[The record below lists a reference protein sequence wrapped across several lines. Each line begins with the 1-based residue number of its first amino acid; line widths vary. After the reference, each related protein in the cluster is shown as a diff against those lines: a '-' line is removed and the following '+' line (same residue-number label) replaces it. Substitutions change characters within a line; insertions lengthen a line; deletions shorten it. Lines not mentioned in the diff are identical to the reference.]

1 MNRLLP
7 SILFSLGLSLSLCL
21 GCSSTVKVKVRAA
34 PTELT
39 PSSTLLVVKQSDPV
53 QFESETYAEIV
64 RAVESA
70 DPSVLYTEPL
80 LPGAQVKVKLPRS
93 EDGLAVYLLV
103 DDPSR
108 TLWRRWFEGGSRRVK
123 LSVDE
128 RGLEGGSP

>member
-7 SILFSLGLSLSLCL
+7 SILFSLSLSLSLCL

>member
-7 SILFSLGLSLSLCL
+7 SILFSLGFSLSL

>member
-1 MNRLLP
+1 MTRLLP
-7 SILFSLGLSLSLCL
+7 SILFSLSLSL

>member
-1 MNRLLP
+1 MTRLLP
-7 SILFSLGLSLSLCL
+7 ALLLGL
-21 GCSSTVKVKVRAA
+21 GCASTVKVKVRAA
-34 PTELT
+34 PTELA

-80 LPGAQVKVKLPRS
+80 LPGAQVKVKLPKS

-103 DDPSR
+103 DDPTR
-108 TLWRRWFEGGSRRVK
+108 TLWRRWFEGGRRRVK
-123 LSVDE
+123 VQVDE
-128 RGLEGGSP
+128 RGIEEGAP

>member
-7 SILFSLGLSLSLCL
+7 SILFSLSLSLCL

-93 EDGLAVYLLV
+93 EDGLAVYLIV

-108 TLWRRWFEGGSRRVK
+108 TLWRRWFEGGAA
-123 LSVDE
+123 
-128 RGLEGGSP
+128 G

>member
-1 MNRLLP
+1 MTRLLP
-7 SILFSLGLSLSLCL
+7 SILFSLSLSLSL

>member
-7 SILFSLGLSLSLCL
+7 SILFSLSLSLCL

>member
-7 SILFSLGLSLSLCL
+7 SILFSLSLSLSL

>member
-7 SILFSLGLSLSLCL
+7 SILFSLGLSL

>member
-7 SILFSLGLSLSLCL
+7 SILFSLSLGLSL

>member
-7 SILFSLGLSLSLCL
+7 SILFSLSLGL

>member
-1 MNRLLP
+1 MIRLLP
-7 SILFSLGLSLSLCL
+7 IVLLGLGL
-21 GCSSTVKVKVRAA
+21 GCASTVKVKVRAA
-34 PTELT
+34 PTDLV
-39 PSSTLLVVKQSDPV
+39 PSSTLLVIKQSDPV

-80 LPGAQVKVKLPRS
+80 LPGATVKVKVPRS
-93 EDGLAVYLLV
+93 EEGLAVYLLV

-123 LSVDE
+123 VSVDE
-128 RGLEGGSP
+128 RGLEGGAP